1 MTLSTRDER
10 LTELMD
16 DPDCDPERLRR
27 TLQRFRAVNG
37 AVSRW
42 GRVYRTHLRPTLARA
57 EGAARI
63 LDIGCG
69 GGDVLRRLVRLAR
82 RDGFAV
88 EGVGIDPDPRA
99 HEVARGGERIDGVSF
114 RRARSEELVAAGER
128 FDVVVS
134 NHLLHHL
141 DAASFGGVIA
151 DSEALA
157 THLCVHSDIARGR
170 AAYGAFAVASA
181 PLAPGTFLRVDGLR
195 SIRRS
200 YTREELAARLP
211 RGWRAEQ
218 PTAFRLLAVHRV
230 GASDSRAGSRS
241 GGGRPV

>member
-16 DPDCDPERLRR
+16 DPDCDPVRLRR
-27 TLQRFRAVNG
+27 TLQRFWAVNG

-42 GRVYRTHLRPTLARA
+42 GRVYRSHLRPALARA
-57 EGAARI
+57 EGTARI

-82 RDGFAV
+82 RDGFSV

-99 HEVARGGERIDGVSF
+99 HEVARDGERADGVSF
-114 RRARSEELVAAGER
+114 RQARSDALVTAGER
-128 FDVVVS
+128 FDAVVS

-141 DAASFGGVIA
+141 DAASFDGVIA

-157 THLCVHSDIARGR
+157 TRVCVHSDIARGR
-170 AAYGAFAVASA
+170 VAYGAFAVMAA

-211 RGWRAEQ
+211 EGWRAEQ
-218 PTAFRLLAVHRV
+218 PTAFRLLAVRRA
-230 GASDSRAGSRS
+230 GASASGAGSRS
-241 GGGRPV
+241 DDGRSA

>member
-1 MTLSTRDER
+1 MTLSARDER

-16 DPDCDPERLRR
+16 DPDCDPVRLRR
-27 TLQRFRAVNG
+27 TLQRFWAVNG

-42 GRVYRTHLRPTLARA
+42 GRVYRSHLRPALARA
-57 EGAARI
+57 GGPVRI
-63 LDIGCG
+63 LDVGCG

-82 RDGFAV
+82 RDGFAA

-99 HEVARGGERIDGVSF
+99 CEVASAGPRVDGVSF
-114 RRARSEELVAAGER
+114 RRAASDELAAAGER
-128 FDVVVS
+128 FDAVVS

-141 DAASFGGVIA
+141 DTASFYGVIA

-157 THLCVHSDIARGR
+157 TRVCVHSDIARSR
-170 AAYGAFAVASA
+170 AAYAMFAVAAA

-200 YTREELAARLP
+200 YTRNELAARLP
-211 RGWRAEQ
+211 DGWRAEQ
-218 PTAFRLLAVHRV
+218 PTAFRLLAVRRAEH
-230 GASDSRAGSRS
+230 SDSRFGEERAA
-241 GGGRPV
+241 